1 MRKVEKILVPI
12 DFSEESARALRHA
25 LALAMETRAELIA
38 LHVVEPYSLRD
49 YFASSLASL
58 EDSPFPGN
66 NAPVISIDALLHDKT
81 LDLSNFIAKTAQG
94 TSRIKI
100 TKKVRMGSIVEGIA
114 ATTEEE
120 NIDLIVLELRK
131 RFLFPDLATL
141 KALKI
146 MRKLPCPLLLDPP
159 IAEDRSEPR
168 KPLLL
173 LQTTQGE
180 NIA

>member
-25 LALAMETRAELIA
+25 LALAMETGAELIA

-66 NAPVISIDALLHDKT
+66 HAPMISIDALLHDKT

-100 TKKVRMGSIVEGIA
+100 TG
-114 ATTEEE
+114 
-120 NIDLIVLELRK
+120 
-131 RFLFPDLATL
+131 
-141 KALKI
+141 
-146 MRKLPCPLLLDPP
+146 
-159 IAEDRSEPR
+159 
-168 KPLLL
+168 
-173 LQTTQGE
+173 
-180 NIA
+180 

>member
-49 YFASSLASL
+49 YFASSLASM

-100 TKKVRMGSIVEGIA
+100 TKKVRMVSIVEGIA

-120 NIDLIVLELRK
+120 NIDLIVLELQK

-159 IAEDRSEPR
+159 ITEDRSEPR
-168 KPLLL
+168 KLLLL
-173 LQTTQGE
+173 LQTTPGE